1 MGLLSD
7 QASTP
12 RQKAAAR
19 QYLNLVN
26 QQKATQ
32 ATAEARAK
40 QTADLASSTD
50 VPTLGEALAKGA
62 LTEDQIP
69 GFSKL
74 KPQIQAYLAEH
85 HPNLDQSSLQ
95 LTGEERKRKD
105 LATNA
110 INNLNIIQGTLQRR
124 PDLLGVIQG
133 RISQGKELAGTN
145 DPDLTAVNTAL
156 DNYALAATG
165 AHGIRAVEARASAK
179 QALLNGLK
187 NGSAGVNSSINTAKQ
202 SLQEFAALGKPRG
215 LDGSPYVYKTG
226 GQGQPPQYQFTT
238 SDGKMGWNGSK
249 WVPIQR

>member
-1 MGLLSD
+1 
-7 QASTP
+7 
-12 RQKAAAR
+12 
-19 QYLNLVN
+19 V
-26 QQKATQ
+26 
-32 ATAEARAK
+32 EARAK
-40 QTADLASSTD
+40 QAADLANSAD

-95 LTGEERKRKD
+95 LTAEERKRKD

-110 INNLNIIQGTLQRR
+110 LNNLSIIQTILQRR

-145 DPDLTAVNTAL
+145 DPDLASVNTAL

-179 QALLNGLK
+179 QALLNGFK
-187 NGSAGVNSSINTAKQ
+187 NGTAGIDSSIDTARS
-202 SLQEFAALGKPRG
+202 SLQEFANLGKPRG
-215 LDGSPYVYKTG
+215 IDGSQYVYRSSGSQPSQSTSPG
-226 GQGQPPQYQFTT
+226 GQHIVPAGATPGRDAAGNIIGYRTATGQVVRF
-238 SDGKMGWNGSK
+238 
-249 WVPIQR
+249 